1 MTQTTTDEIARAAG
15 VSPRTFFRYFP
26 TKESVLFFGEYDFIN
41 AVSGVYLAQPDEL
54 SDFEA
59 MANSFALLAP
69 GLKRIRKR
77 IAQYHEAVASSL
89 VLLGRE
95 RKNHEAN
102 AETVA
107 KVIAERRRLASPDE
121 RMPPAGGSRNA
132 AGRARPQSVVVD
144 PESRAGR
151 PDSAGVR
158 RAAIG
163 VEVVGPRVVEPGAVR
178 AGPRRVRSADTAC
191 ADKSDRFRSARRR
204 SRRGSRAGRTRR
216 SPPRAGNR

>member
-1 MTQTTTDEIARAAG
+1 MARGDRSPRDAHADRTRNALLEAALDLFSANGYDETTTDQIAESAG

-26 TKESVLFFGEYDFIN
+26 TKESVLFFGEYDFID
-41 AVSGVYLAQPDEL
+41 AVNGVYLAQPEGL

-95 RKNHEAN
+95 RRNHAAN

-107 KVIAERRRLASPDE
+107 KVIAERRHLPTPDDECRLLASVGMLLIE
-121 RMPPAGGSRNA
+121 RALNRWLATP
-132 AGRARPQSVVVD
+132 GRALDDLIRQ
-144 PESRAGR
+144 EF
-151 PDSAGVR
+151 
-158 RAAIG
+158 AAL
-163 VEVVGPRVVEPGAVR
+163 PAVL
-178 AGPRRVRSADTAC
+178 
-191 ADKSDRFRSARRR
+191 K
-204 SRRGSRAGRTRR
+204 
-216 SPPRAGNR
+216 

>member
-1 MTQTTTDEIARAAG
+1 MARGDRSPRVEHADRVRNALLEAALDLFSANGYDETTTDQIAESAG

-26 TKESVLFFGEYDFIN
+26 TKESVLFFGEYDFID
-41 AVSGVYLAQPDEL
+41 AVSGVYLAQPEEV

-95 RKNHEAN
+95 RRNHEAN

-107 KVIAERRRLASPDE
+107 KVIADRRRLPSPDSECELLASIGMLLVE
-121 RMPPAGGSRNA
+121 RALNQWLAVPGHTLDDLIRQEFA
-132 AGRARPQSVVVD
+132 ALQ
-144 PESRAGR
+144 
-151 PDSAGVR
+151 
-158 RAAIG
+158 
-163 VEVVGPRVVEPGAVR
+163 AVL
-178 AGPRRVRSADTAC
+178 
-191 ADKSDRFRSARRR
+191 K
-204 SRRGSRAGRTRR
+204 
-216 SPPRAGNR
+216 

>member
-1 MTQTTTDEIARAAG
+1 MARGDRSPRVEHADRKRNDLLEAALNLFSANGYDETTTDQIAESAG

-26 TKESVLFFGEYDFIN
+26 TKESVLFFGEYDFID
-41 AVSGVYLAQPDEL
+41 AVSGVYLAQPEGV

-95 RKNHEAN
+95 RRNHQAN

-107 KVIAERRRLASPDE
+107 KVIAERRHLPRPDDECQLLASIGMLLVE
-121 RMPPAGGSRNA
+121 RALNQWLATPGRNLDDIIRQEFAALPA
-132 AGRARPQSVVVD
+132 VL
-144 PESRAGR
+144 
-151 PDSAGVR
+151 
-158 RAAIG
+158 
-163 VEVVGPRVVEPGAVR
+163 
-178 AGPRRVRSADTAC
+178 
-191 ADKSDRFRSARRR
+191 K
-204 SRRGSRAGRTRR
+204 
-216 SPPRAGNR
+216 

>member
-1 MTQTTTDEIARAAG
+1 MARGDRSPRTEHADRKRNDLLEAALNLFSANGYDDTTTDQIAESAG

-26 TKESVLFFGEYDFIN
+26 TKESVLFFGEYDFID

-77 IAQYHEAVASSL
+77 IGQYHEAVASSL

-95 RKNHEAN
+95 RRNHEAN

-107 KVIAERRRLASPDE
+107 KVIADRRRLPGPDDECRLLASVGMLLVE
-121 RMPPAGGSRNA
+121 RALNEWLAAPGRSLDDLIRQEFAALPA
-132 AGRARPQSVVVD
+132 VL
-144 PESRAGR
+144 
-151 PDSAGVR
+151 
-158 RAAIG
+158 
-163 VEVVGPRVVEPGAVR
+163 
-178 AGPRRVRSADTAC
+178 
-191 ADKSDRFRSARRR
+191 K
-204 SRRGSRAGRTRR
+204 
-216 SPPRAGNR
+216 

>member
-1 MTQTTTDEIARAAG
+1 MARGDRSPRTEHADRKRNDLLEAALNLFSANGYDETTTDQIAESAG

-26 TKESVLFFGEYDFIN
+26 TKESVLFFGEYDFID
-41 AVSGVYLAQPDEL
+41 AVSGVYLAQPDEA

-77 IAQYHEAVASSL
+77 ITQYHEAVASSL

-107 KVIAERRRLASPDE
+107 KVIAERRRLPTPDDECRLLASVGMLLIE
-121 RMPPAGGSRNA
+121 RALKQWLTTP
-132 AGRARPQSVVVD
+132 GRALEDIIRQEFSALPSVL
-144 PESRAGR
+144 
-151 PDSAGVR
+151 
-158 RAAIG
+158 
-163 VEVVGPRVVEPGAVR
+163 
-178 AGPRRVRSADTAC
+178 
-191 ADKSDRFRSARRR
+191 K
-204 SRRGSRAGRTRR
+204 
-216 SPPRAGNR
+216 

>member
-1 MTQTTTDEIARAAG
+1 MARGDRSPREEHADRKRNDLLEAALNLFSTNGYDETTTDQIAESAG

-26 TKESVLFFGEYDFIN
+26 TKESVLFFGEYDFID
-41 AVSGVYLAQPDEL
+41 AVSGVYLAQPEKL

-95 RKNHEAN
+95 RRNHEAN

-107 KVIAERRRLASPDE
+107 KVIAQRRHLPTPDDECRLLASIGMLLVE
-121 RMPPAGGSRNA
+121 RALNRWLATPSRGLDDLIRQEFGALPA
-132 AGRARPQSVVVD
+132 VL
-144 PESRAGR
+144 
-151 PDSAGVR
+151 
-158 RAAIG
+158 
-163 VEVVGPRVVEPGAVR
+163 
-178 AGPRRVRSADTAC
+178 
-191 ADKSDRFRSARRR
+191 K
-204 SRRGSRAGRTRR
+204 
-216 SPPRAGNR
+216 

>member
-1 MTQTTTDEIARAAG
+1 MARGDRSPRNEHADRTRNALLEAALNLFSANGYDETTTDQIAESAG

-26 TKESVLFFGEYDFIN
+26 TKESVLFFGEYDFID
-41 AVSGVYLAQPDEL
+41 AVSGVYLAQPDEA

-95 RKNHEAN
+95 RKNHAAN

-107 KVIAERRRLASPDE
+107 KVIADRRHLPAPNDECRLLASVGMLLIE
-121 RMPPAGGSRNA
+121 RALNQWLATP
-132 AGRARPQSVVVD
+132 GRALDDIIRQ
-144 PESRAGR
+144 EF
-151 PDSAGVR
+151 
-158 RAAIG
+158 AAL
-163 VEVVGPRVVEPGAVR
+163 PAVL
-178 AGPRRVRSADTAC
+178 
-191 ADKSDRFRSARRR
+191 K
-204 SRRGSRAGRTRR
+204 
-216 SPPRAGNR
+216 

>member
-1 MTQTTTDEIARAAG
+1 MALLEAALNLFSANGYDQTTTDEIAESAG

-26 TKESVLFFGEYDFIN
+26 TKESVLFFGEYDFID
-41 AVSGVYLAQPDEL
+41 AVSGVYLAQPEEA

-102 AETVA
+102 AEVVA
-107 KVIAERRRLASPDE
+107 KVVAERRHLPAPDDECRLLASIGMLLVE
-121 RMPPAGGSRNA
+121 RALNRWLKSSGQMLDDIIRQEFAALPA
-132 AGRARPQSVVVD
+132 VL
-144 PESRAGR
+144 
-151 PDSAGVR
+151 
-158 RAAIG
+158 
-163 VEVVGPRVVEPGAVR
+163 
-178 AGPRRVRSADTAC
+178 
-191 ADKSDRFRSARRR
+191 K
-204 SRRGSRAGRTRR
+204 
-216 SPPRAGNR
+216 

>member
-1 MTQTTTDEIARAAG
+1 MARGDRSPRGEHADRTRNALLEAALNLFSANGYDETTTDQIAANAG

-95 RKNHEAN
+95 RNNHEAN

-107 KVIAERRRLASPDE
+107 KVIAERRRLP
-121 RMPPAGGSRNA
+121 
-132 AGRARPQSVVVD
+132 
-144 PESRAGR
+144 
-151 PDSAGVR
+151 
-158 RAAIG
+158 
-163 VEVVGPRVVEPGAVR
+163 
-178 AGPRRVRSADTAC
+178 SADSECRLLAAVGMLLVERALNQWLATPN
-191 ADKSDRFRSARRR
+191 
-204 SRRGSRAGRTRR
+204 RGLDDLIRQEFAAL
-216 SPPRAGNR
+216 PAVLK